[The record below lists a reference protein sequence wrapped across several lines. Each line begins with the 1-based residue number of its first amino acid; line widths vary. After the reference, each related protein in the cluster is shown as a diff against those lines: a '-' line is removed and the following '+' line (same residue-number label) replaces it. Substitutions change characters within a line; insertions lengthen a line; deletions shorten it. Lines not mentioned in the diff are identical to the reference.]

1 MKACLD
7 GPGLTPTSKRIKE
20 QFENGREYY
29 GLEGR
34 TLQESEQPMILVK
47 CLGMTGR
54 ESYRYSP
61 ISSTGNSGRRGR
73 DD

>member
-34 TLQESEQPMILVK
+34 TLRESEQPWAK
-47 CLGMTGR
+47 PSK
-54 ESYRYSP
+54 ENHEYHAYSVF
-61 ISSTGNSGRRGR
+61 R
-73 DD
+73 